1 MNIKDKLQHKIE
13 RNTEE
18 RDGDIKMKKDVT
30 KRGLLLAFF
39 LNMLYTIINSYLG
52 LNFGMGLGFS
62 LVTIL
67 IAYTLFHMVMGGST
81 KQEITTIVIAS
92 GGYTAWWILAT
103 AIYIRVIDPTSNL
116 PTWLAPPLETLA
128 EGNIFSPEWI
138 IPIFVNIF
146 LVIVPSLLGIIL
158 GLTVA
163 DIVLKNKRMIFPF
176 HQITGVTINI
186 CVDKGKS
193 VKFLFIWMSIGA
205 FLTFLQYLLAILGL
219 ETISIDWT
227 PNLPKGYAFGFMIN
241 LAIMGVSFI
250 IHPSLSL
257 TLLIAG
263 LAIYFILAPLAA
275 KMGLFTPA
283 KTGMEYYMNMLFQFS
298 LSPALGIF
306 LLSGIVILLIKKMK
320 AKKNDGKSDDE
331 IPSLSIADYTKAFIS
346 KLKNDKRLGIT
357 YISLT
362 SMLILFIIF
371 MRVFNPISTLTA
383 IILSLFLI
391 ILIGI
396 IDSFIIV
403 KMTGEAGIGM
413 GGQRIIFYEVPIATL
428 GGKGYTP
435 YLAYPAISPWDT
447 SAILGSFKIGEITE
461 TSRKTILKAYLFNY
475 TPGII
480 ASILFILVSWYYVG
494 FPSEIFPAVGLIQ
507 YYAVIKMF
515 AKRTIQGVLD
525 PKTFIAGGIIGGILG
540 ALTPISPMGIALALL
555 LPPSYILPFGLG
567 GILRMYTDKKFG
579 KKWFEERGQL
589 VATGF
594 IAGAIIT
601 QILMAIL
608 MAII

>member
-1 MNIKDKLQHKIE
+1 MNKKDENQHTIE
-13 RNTEE
+13 REPE
-18 RDGDIKMKKDVT
+18 KDRKT
-30 KRGLLLAFF
+30 NIGRYITRRGLLLAFF

-67 IAYTLFHMVMGGST
+67 IAYTLFHIAMGGST

-92 GGYTAWWILAT
+92 GGYTAWWILAI

-116 PTWLAPPLETLA
+116 PTWLAPPLEILK
-128 EGNIFSPEWI
+128 EGNIFSSEWV

-146 LVIVPSLLGIIL
+146 LVLVPSLLGIIL

-163 DIVLKNKRMIFPF
+163 DIVLENKRMVFPF
-176 HQITGVTINI
+176 QQITGVTINT

-193 VKFLFIWMSIGA
+193 VKFLFMWMGIGV
-205 FLTFLQYLLAILGL
+205 FLTVLQYILAMLGF

-227 PNLPKGYAFGFMIN
+227 PSLPEGYAFGFMIN

-257 TLLIAG
+257 TLLFAG
-263 LAIYFILAPLAA
+263 LAVYFLLAPIAA

-306 LLSGIVILLIKKMK
+306 LLSGVIMLLIKKAK
-320 AKKNDGKSDDE
+320 AKKNGDKSSDE
-331 IPSLSIADYTKAFIS
+331 IPSLSIADYTKAFIN

-362 SMLILFIIF
+362 SMLIAFVIF
-371 MRVFNPISTLTA
+371 MGVFSPIPTMIA
-383 IILSLFLI
+383 IILSLFLTVPM
-391 ILIGI
+391 GI

-403 KMTGEAGIGM
+403 KMTGEAGISM
-413 GGQRIIFYEVPIATL
+413 GGQRIMFYQVPIATL

-447 SAILGSFKIGEITE
+447 SALLGSFKIGEITE
-461 TSRKTILKAYLFNY
+461 TSRKTILKAYLFGY
-475 TPGII
+475 IPGII
-480 ASILFILVSWYYVG
+480 ASILFILFAWYYVG
-494 FPSEIFPAVGLIQ
+494 FPSEMFPAVGLIQ
-507 YYAVIKMF
+507 FYAVIKMF
-515 AKRTIQGVLD
+515 AERSIQGVLD
-525 PKTFIAGGIIGGILG
+525 PRTFIIGGIVGGILG

-567 GILRMYTDKKFG
+567 GILRVYTDKKYG

-589 VATGF
+589 IATGF

-601 QILMAIL
+601 QIMMAIL
-608 MAII
+608 MTMV